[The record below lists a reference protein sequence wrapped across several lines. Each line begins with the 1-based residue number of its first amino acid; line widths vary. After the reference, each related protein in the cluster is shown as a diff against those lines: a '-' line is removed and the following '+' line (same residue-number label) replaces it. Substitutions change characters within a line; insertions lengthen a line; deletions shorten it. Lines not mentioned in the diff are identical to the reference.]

1 MKPGS
6 ILPRCASSA
15 GHSTLIN
22 RKGFK
27 PLGKPKSRAPR
38 GACGYRVRTVGAS
51 GEKMPEFW
59 GARDEGARDEGAR
72 GSWIPGGNGFPVVG
86 NEAAGLD
93 HAGLDHAGLL
103 SEDLASLDFAI
114 WVEMIGAG

>member
-1 MKPGS
+1 M
-6 ILPRCASSA
+6 
-15 GHSTLIN
+15 
-22 RKGFK
+22 
-27 PLGKPKSRAPR
+27 GKPKSRAPR

-59 GARDEGARDEGAR
+59 GARDEGAR

-86 NEAAGLD
+86 NEAAGLDHAGLD